1 VEAIVRVKQKGQV
14 TMPNGVRELLSLRE
28 GDLLRVTMEGRRI
41 VLEPIVQGRAVAVPF
56 DVRRLDGLVGVASLG
71 GDAVKDAEQDD
82 E

>member
-1 VEAIVRVKQKGQV
+1 MEAVVRVKQKGQV
-14 TMPNGVRELLSLRE
+14 TMPNGVREALSLRE

-41 VLEPIVQGRAVAVPF
+41 ILEPIVQGRAVAVPF
-56 DVRRLDGLVGVASLG
+56 DVRRLDRLVGVASLG